1 MVVRREVTRE
11 MRPLVVVDDKV
22 AYIKKA
28 LADSGYQVQDLSQ
41 GWENATAIII
51 SGMDENFLGRHDIV
65 ARAPVIE
72 ASGRNAEQILADVSR
87 IVGLRR

>member
-1 MVVRREVTRE
+1 

-28 LADSGYQVQDLSQ
+28 LADSGYHVQDLSQ
-41 GWENATAIII
+41 GWDNASAIVV

-72 ASGRNAEQILADVSR
+72 ATGRDLAQILADVNR
-87 IVGLRR
+87 IVGLQR

>member
-1 MVVRREVTRE
+1 

-22 AYIKKA
+22 AHIKKA
-28 LADSGYQVQDLSQ
+28 LADSGYHVQDLSQ
-41 GWENATAIII
+41 GWDNASAIVV

-72 ASGRNAEQILADVSR
+72 ATGRDLAQILADVNR
-87 IVGLRR
+87 IVGLQR

>member
-1 MVVRREVTRE
+1 

-28 LADSGYQVQDLSQ
+28 LADSGYHVQDLSQ
-41 GWENATAIII
+41 GWDNASAIVV

-72 ASGRNAEQILADVSR
+72 ATGRDLEQILADVNR
-87 IVGLRR
+87 IVGLQR